1 MKIFICLSI
10 LLSSYTSVHA
20 YNEDFF
26 AIFDE
31 TIGLLELEVIFGETD
46 EDAPKINLPRSS
58 IQELIDLNNNFEL
71 LQRRLQL
78 VPKEQKKLALWHE
91 LDNFLSL
98 EHIMFNECKVDQW
111 SYVEDWKLTSH
122 INIITYYNDYADNA
136 KIVKNY
142 DFLSK
147 AIRNVALLAQEYN
160 QRAGKAV
167 ESYLVPSKRS
177 LNATISSLENSYLV
191 SMDDIF
197 DTISKRYTC
206 PTCKESFPKER
217 FENEVESVLK
227 PMIIKLIAT
236 LETLQDRASLSV
248 YPIPDSVKKRCISS
262 TMSHV
267 AGLYLRPEEILQIGL
282 SELNRAESDM
292 LKTLR
297 AYLKKPTLTVAEMNI
312 YLESIREE
320 QLNYVDAQ
328 EYLDTINE
336 LLLRTEKFSS
346 KVTSKIT
353 SIPMISDLNY
363 QTDRFSTTYSNCTI
377 NVNNKAPTMKY
388 SLASLMIH
396 EGITGHHLD
405 LCKDGES
412 IDFPARQDKLSNHQH
427 NTDRTEGWAFYMEEV
442 ADELGFFE
450 TPLERVGNLEWSRVR
465 AMRLILTYRYFFD
478 GWSMEEA
485 LAYHKKHAVLPDY
498 SHNAEINRAT
508 GYHGQVLNY
517 LLGKVAIKEMRK
529 QTKSELGEKFDLIKF
544 HDFILYHQNI
554 SLNAIKNLLPAWID
568 LQR

>member
-297 AYLKKPTLTVAEMNI
+297 A
-312 YLESIREE
+312 
-320 QLNYVDAQ
+320 
-328 EYLDTINE
+328 
-336 LLLRTEKFSS
+336 
-346 KVTSKIT
+346 
-353 SIPMISDLNY
+353 
-363 QTDRFSTTYSNCTI
+363 
-377 NVNNKAPTMKY
+377 
-388 SLASLMIH
+388 
-396 EGITGHHLD
+396 
-405 LCKDGES
+405 
-412 IDFPARQDKLSNHQH
+412 
-427 NTDRTEGWAFYMEEV
+427 
-442 ADELGFFE
+442 
-450 TPLERVGNLEWSRVR
+450 
-465 AMRLILTYRYFFD
+465 
-478 GWSMEEA
+478 
-485 LAYHKKHAVLPDY
+485 
-498 SHNAEINRAT
+498 
-508 GYHGQVLNY
+508 
-517 LLGKVAIKEMRK
+517 
-529 QTKSELGEKFDLIKF
+529 
-544 HDFILYHQNI
+544 
-554 SLNAIKNLLPAWID
+554 
-568 LQR
+568 